1 MTTLAKLFDDVA
13 AGIGLGPPIDR
24 ESIDELRADLAAHLD
39 ELGARLPLGAP
50 PLVLTK
56 ARIRDVLACEAGA
69 LASDAETSEMN
80 HQLVLGN
87 LVDRVAA
94 TYVVMGR
101 VPDDPFACA
110 LESLRA
116 ERDERCLAW
125 LDAAA
130 PDDVADLR
138 EELEERTQRIAASW
152 PRVEGTWWPRPEDR
166 ATIAFAGGR
175 LLLSGRFDLVVGGR
189 PTPMER
195 VIVEVKAGVATGVH
209 QPDLYWYALLGA
221 LRDRMAPRV
230 VAVWSAGDGTTVTA
244 PISAGALESAARRVV
259 AAATRWIELGA
270 GRAPEV
276 TGHQG
281 CRWCP
286 ALETCATGQAW
297 SPDA

>member
-1 MTTLAKLFDDVA
+1 M
-13 AGIGLGPPIDR
+13 
-24 ESIDELRADLAAHLD
+24 
-39 ELGARLPLGAP
+39 
-50 PLVLTK
+50 LTK

-94 TYVVMGR
+94 TYVVIGR

-138 EELEERTQRIAASW
+138 EELEERTQQIAASW

-175 LLLSGRFDLVVGGR
+175 VLLSGRFDLVVGGR
-189 PTPMER
+189 PTPIER
-195 VIVEVKAGVATGVH
+195 VIVEVKAGVADRRASAR
-209 QPDLYWYALLGA
+209 PLLV
-221 LRDRMAPRV
+221 RAPRR
-230 VAVWSAGDGTTVTA
+230 
-244 PISAGALESAARRVV
+244 AARSHGPACVRGLV
-259 AAATRWIELGA
+259 R
-270 GRAPEV
+270 GRRNDSHRSDQRARSSQPPAVSWPRRRDGSSSASDAHAEV

>member
-24 ESIDELRADLAAHLD
+24 ESIDELRTDLAAQLD
-39 ELGARLPLGAP
+39 ELGAQLPLGAP

-69 LASDAETSEMN
+69 LASDAETTEMN

-94 TYVVMGR
+94 AYVVMGR
-101 VPDDPFACA
+101 VPDDPFTCA
-110 LESLRA
+110 VESLRA
-116 ERDERCLAW
+116 ERDERMPRVARRR
-125 LDAAA
+125 AARRARRRCERSSRSA
-130 PDDVADLR
+130 P
-138 EELEERTQRIAASW
+138 QRIAASW
-152 PRVEGTWWPRPEDR
+152 PPVEATWWPRPEDR

-189 PTPMER
+189 PTPIER

-221 LRDRMAPRV
+221 LRDRHGP
-230 VAVWSAGDGTTVTA
+230 
-244 PISAGALESAARRVV
+244 ARRRGLVRRRRHDGHRSHQRGRARV
-259 AAATRWIELGA
+259 
-270 GRAPEV
+270 GRAPRRSPRRRD
-276 TGHQG
+276 GSSS
-281 CRWCP
+281 
-286 ALETCATGQAW
+286 A
-297 SPDA
+297 PDARPR